1 MTRAAAPTPAR
12 TGREPTVEFYLFHLM
27 PWPYLP
33 PDFDERY
40 PSAWVTCP
48 NDLYDPERGNALYNR
63 YLDELELGEQL
74 GFDGVCVNEH
84 HQTAYGLMPAPNLI
98 AASLVR
104 RTSRVKIALMGNA
117 VPLRDHPLRIAEE
130 VAMLDVMSGGRII
143 SGFVRGI
150 GCEYHSFHENPTH
163 SRARF
168 EEGIDLILRAWTEP
182 GPFSY
187 WGKHYRLRYVNPW
200 PKPLQKPY
208 PPIWLPSTGSVE
220 TIEWSVARRWPFIRT
235 YDTLDAISA
244 MFDDLRARAH
254 EAGYEPA
261 PEQLGWMAP
270 IYVAETDAKARE
282 EAAQHV
288 QYLFGWLSKRPFEL
302 VVPPGYISARSLA
315 RTLEVAGSGKSG
327 TSRTFDDLQDLGIV
341 VFGSPETV
349 RQRLAEAH
357 HRMGYGRLVGLLHF
371 GSLPHELTVKNMT
384 LFAEE
389 VLPFLRTLGPRPAAD
404 AGGDGAAPSA
414 LAGERRS

>member
-1 MTRAAAPTPAR
+1 
-12 TGREPTVEFYLFHLM
+12 VEFYLFHLM

-63 YLDELELGEQL
+63 YLDELELGERL

-98 AASLVR
+98 AAALVR

-254 EAGYEPA
+254 EAGYEPE

-282 EAAQHV
+282 EAARHV

-315 RTLEVAGSGKSG
+315 RTLEVAGSGKTG

-349 RQRLAEAH
+349 RQRLAEDH
-357 HRMGYGRLVGLLHF
+357 RRMGYGRLVGLLHF

-389 VLPFLRTLGPRPAAD
+389 VLPFLRTLGPRPAPE

>member
-1 MTRAAAPTPAR
+1 M
-12 TGREPTVEFYLFHLM
+12 EFYLFHLM

-33 PDFDERY
+33 DDFDERY

-63 YLDELELGEQL
+63 YLDELELGERL

-84 HQTAYGLMPAPNLI
+84 HQTAYGTMPAPNLI
-98 AASLVR
+98 AAALVR

-150 GCEYHSFHENPTH
+150 GCEYHSFHMNPTQ

-200 PKPLQKPY
+200 PRPLQKPY

-220 TIEWSVARRWPFIRT
+220 TIEWSVARRWPFIRA

-244 MFDDLRARAH
+244 MFDSLRARAH
-254 EAGYEPA
+254 EAGYEPE

-282 EAAQHV
+282 EAAKHV

-302 VVPPGYISARSLA
+302 VVPPGYIS
-315 RTLEVAGSGKSG
+315 
-327 TSRTFDDLQDLGIV
+327 
-341 VFGSPETV
+341 
-349 RQRLAEAH
+349 
-357 HRMGYGRLVGLLHF
+357 
-371 GSLPHELTVKNMT
+371 
-384 LFAEE
+384 
-389 VLPFLRTLGPRPAAD
+389 
-404 AGGDGAAPSA
+404 
-414 LAGERRS
+414 